1 MKSYPYLYQK
11 GHPVWQPIMLVAE
24 RLYQPSDFDASGKLN
39 SDLPVPQF
47 GRVAPGDIKYVD
59 QNNDNVIDANDSYPV
74 GHTSIPE
81 WNYALNLGCKW
92 KGFDFSM
99 LFQGVANRDLY
110 LNGASIY
117 SFKNN
122 GTASTLALDS
132 WTSDNPSATY
142 PRLSTV
148 NFDNNYRSSTF
159 WKRNGSFF
167 RLRNV
172 MLGYTLPQSVSRVF
186 RLSSIYVYANAT
198 NVFTLDHFGKL
209 GDAEMGSLTNY
220 PLTKSYNIGLKV
232 EF

>member
-1 MKSYPYLYQK
+1 
-11 GHPVWQPIMLVAE
+11 
-24 RLYQPSDFDASGKLN
+24 
-39 SDLPVPQF
+39 
-47 GRVAPGDIKYVD
+47 
-59 QNNDNVIDANDSYPV
+59 
-74 GHTSIPE
+74 
-81 WNYALNLGCKW
+81 
-92 KGFDFSM
+92 M

-110 LNGASIY
+110 LSGASIY

-172 MLGYTLPQSVSRVF
+172 MLGYTLP
-186 RLSSIYVYANAT
+186 
-198 NVFTLDHFGKL
+198 
-209 GDAEMGSLTNY
+209 
-220 PLTKSYNIGLKV
+220 
-232 EF
+232 